1 VTVLAT
7 ACRGKKRAL
16 HWAFHKKNSNEEMS
30 LDLTLAIAGLN
41 WLAILAAAV
50 TAFLIGAAWY
60 SPKVFGTVWMHEIGL
75 TDRAISENNS
85 PLIFGATFV
94 LQFVGAT
101 ALALFLGQ
109 ESDWIRG
116 LQTGLLIGL
125 CLIATAY
132 GITYFFEQRSL
143 RLYLINAGHYVLM
156 FSAMGMI
163 IGALN

>member
-1 VTVLAT
+1 
-7 ACRGKKRAL
+7 
-16 HWAFHKKNSNEEMS
+16 M
-30 LDLTLAIAGLN
+30 DLNLAIAGLN

-50 TAFLIGAAWY
+50 TALLIGAIWY
-60 SPKVFGTVWMHEIGL
+60 SRKMFGSVWMHEIGL
-75 TDRAISENNS
+75 TDEAISQNNS
-85 PLIFGATFV
+85 PLIFGGTFL

-101 ALALFLGQ
+101 ALALFLGP
-109 ESDWIRG
+109 ESDWLRG
-116 LQTGLLIGL
+116 LQTGLLVGL

-156 FSAMGMI
+156 FAAMGVI

>member
-1 VTVLAT
+1 
-7 ACRGKKRAL
+7 
-16 HWAFHKKNSNEEMS
+16 
-30 LDLTLAIAGLN
+30 
-41 WLAILAAAV
+41 
-50 TAFLIGAAWY
+50 
-60 SPKVFGTVWMHEIGL
+60 
-75 TDRAISENNS
+75 
-85 PLIFGATFV
+85 LIFGATFV

-109 ESDWIRG
+109 ESDWLGG
-116 LQTGLLIGL
+116 LQTGLLVGL

-156 FSAMGMI
+156 FSTMGMI